1 MKKEEYLNC
10 IEQALKAYDKDY
22 VDEIIRDYEEHFQ
35 DALAQGKVK
44 RKSAILLETRRM

>member
-22 VDEIIRDYEEHFQ
+22 VDEIIRDYEEHFPVSYTHLTLPTI
-35 DALAQGKVK
+35 A
-44 RKSAILLETRRM
+44 